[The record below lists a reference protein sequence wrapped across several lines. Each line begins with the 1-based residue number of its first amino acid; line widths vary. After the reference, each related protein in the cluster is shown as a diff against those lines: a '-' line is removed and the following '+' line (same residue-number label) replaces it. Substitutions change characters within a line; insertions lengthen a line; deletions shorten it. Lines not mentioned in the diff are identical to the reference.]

1 MDDITNNPRITPL
14 DIEQEMKKSFISYAM
29 AVIINRALPDVRA
42 SSRCTGA
49 YCTLWESRA
58 SPRISPSISPPA

>member
-29 AVIINRALPDVRA
+29 AVIINRALYGTA